1 MNKQEMYEFITANPM
16 GYMATVEGNKP
27 HVRGMG
33 MHRADENGI
42 IYFTN
47 HTKNVAKQLMANP
60 ETEVCYFANGTQ
72 LRVSGRV
79 EEVKDNAI
87 KQEIVDKYQFLKP
100 NVEKHGLDYLAL
112 FRLKPTEASTWS
124 MQDMTGGTTPVE
136 L

>member
-1 MNKQEMYEFITANPM
+1 MNKKEMLAFITANPI
-16 GYMATVEGNKP
+16 GYMATVEGKKP

-47 HTKNVAKQLMANP
+47 HTKNVAKQLIANP
-60 ETEVCYFANGTQ
+60 EVEVCYFANGTQ

-79 EEVKDNAI
+79 EEVKDKAL
-87 KQEIVDKYQFLKP
+87 KQEIVDKYPFLKP
-100 NVEKHGLDYLAL
+100 NVEKHGLDYMAV
-112 FRLKPTEASTWS
+112 FRLKPIKASTWS
-124 MQDMTGGTTPVE
+124 MQNITGDTTPVD

>member
-1 MNKQEMYEFITANPM
+1 MNKKEMYEFITANPM
-16 GYMATVEGNKP
+16 GYMATVEGSKP

-47 HTKNVAKQLMANP
+47 HTKDVAKQLLANS

-72 LRVSGRV
+72 LRVSGRA
-79 EEVKDNAI
+79 EEVKDNAL

-100 NVEKHGLDYLAL
+100 NIEKHGLDFMAV
-112 FRLKPTEASTWS
+112 FRLKPVKASTWS
-124 MQDMTGGTTPVE
+124 MQNMTGGTTPVD

>member
-1 MNKQEMYEFITANPM
+1 MDKKEMYEFITANPM

-33 MHRADENGI
+33 THRADENGI

-47 HTKNVAKQLMANP
+47 YSKDVAKQLLANP

-79 EEVKDNAI
+79 EEVKDNAL
-87 KQEIVDKYQFLKP
+87 KQEIVDKYPFLKP
-100 NVEKHGLDYLAL
+100 NIETHGLDVMAV
-112 FRLKPTEASTWS
+112 FRLKPTQASTWS
-124 MQDMTGGTTPVE
+124 MQNMTGGTTPVD

>member
-1 MNKQEMYEFITANPM
+1 MDKKEMYEFITANPM

-33 MHRADENGI
+33 THRADENGI

-47 HTKNVAKQLMANP
+47 YSKDVAKQLLANP

-79 EEVKDNAI
+79 EEVKDNAL
-87 KQEIVDKYQFLKP
+87 KQEIVDKYPFLKP
-100 NVEKHGLDYLAL
+100 NIETHGLDVMAV
-112 FRLKPTEASTWS
+112 FRLKPTQASTWS
-124 MQDMTGGTTPVE
+124 MQDMTGGTTPVD